1 MNKYPF
7 LKLFIF
13 IIFILIGFKKGIA
26 DAPYETILLPE
37 KAIQDINSSW
47 RNSIGY
53 LKIMYQ
59 TWNAP
64 VVIYKEPK
72 FLSDTLFSQNTFRDA
87 ISNGDI
93 HLISM
98 YGYYSDLTNQELR
111 IAKYFHLSN
120 LFAKISILDSM
131 ELDNVI
137 WINIAYNLVE
147 EKTGWIF
154 ADSLWSFYNNCLFF
168 FETNK
173 LNEKYVVPISLL
185 SSDFT
190 TIKLYTS
197 KEEKI
202 YIPKTIKRYV
212 EQSRNSSIH
221 RLKNIGTFP
230 SIKILDTEGDMMKV
244 LLIDYKNPNESYWI
258 RWKDKDGKLK
268 ILTIHYDEC

>member
-13 IIFILIGFKKGIA
+13 IVVFLIGFKKGIA

-37 KAIQDINSSW
+37 KAIQDTNSSW

-53 LKIMYQ
+53 MQIMYQ

-98 YGYYSDLTNQELR
+98 YGNYSDLTNQELR

-131 ELDNVI
+131 EIDNVI

-154 ADSLWSFYNNCLFF
+154 VDSLWSFHNNCLFF

-185 SSDFT
+185 SSDS
-190 TIKLYTS
+190 TIMKFYTS
-197 KEEKI
+197 AKEKYFISKPVKFYSE
-202 YIPKTIKRYV
+202 P
-212 EQSRNSSIH
+212 S
-221 RLKNIGTFP
+221 KNHSGKNPGTFP
-230 SIKILDTEGDMMKV
+230 EIKIIDTKGDFIKV
-244 LLIDYKNPNESYWI
+244 LLIYYKNPNELYWI
-258 RWKDKDGKLK
+258 RWKDKEGKLK
-268 ILTIHYDEC
+268 IITIDRDEC